1 MNQHNRSQGRNK
13 PVHSRT
19 TGPRHPRRT
28 DQRDPRRTD
37 QRDPR
42 RTDQRD
48 PRRTDQRDPRRTDQ
62 RDPRRTDQHD
72 PRRTDHGHPRRTD
85 QRDPRRTDQHDP
97 RRTDHGH
104 PRRTDQGQPRGAD
117 QGPRRNSNQ
126 HHSGQRN
133 EHPRGVQQRSPGDRP
148 HRPHTRPT
156 HQPHRRPP
164 SHIHQP
170 GPASTPGPEQ
180 ESTGVLELIQS
191 GAGFLRQINED
202 LQPSQGDVFVPP
214 SLIQQ
219 KRLEQ
224 GMLLKVM
231 AAFSPS
237 RGQSA
242 AVTKLLEINGQPAD
256 DYHESTPFER
266 QVSIDP
272 QERFVLTPAK
282 NPQTDRS
289 LRLLELMTPIGKG
302 QRALIVAP
310 PRTGKTTLLHD
321 LATSIEEHHP
331 ETFLVVLLVDERPEE
346 VTHFKRSVK
355 GAVIASSSDQDAVT
369 HLRVA
374 RLTLDLARSQAESGR
389 DVFLLLDSITRLGR
403 ASNRQE
409 SNRGKTLSG
418 GVGSRALEFPRRFFG
433 SARNL
438 EGGGSLTIV
447 ATALID
453 TGSRMDEVI
462 FQEFKGTGNMELV
475 LDRKL
480 ADSRLFPAVDLSQSG
495 TRKEEKI
502 LPPEWLNASHKLRRH
517 LSNLPPKDALDVLM
531 ERLSKAESVQ
541 AFCETIL

>member
-1 MNQHNRSQGRNK
+1 MNQHNRNQGRHK
-13 PVHSRT
+13 PGHSRT
-19 TGPRHPRRT
+19 AGPRHPRRT
-28 DQRDPRRTD
+28 DQ
-37 QRDPR
+37 
-42 RTDQRD
+42 
-48 PRRTDQRDPRRTDQ
+48 
-62 RDPRRTDQHD
+62 
-72 PRRTDHGHPRRTD
+72 GHPRSTD
-85 QRDPRRTDQHDP
+85 Q
-97 RRTDHGH
+97 GH
-104 PRRTDQGQPRGAD
+104 PRRTDQGHPRRTD
-117 QGPRRNSNQ
+117 QGHPRSTDQGHPRRTDQGHPRSTDQGHPRRPDQGHPGSGDQ
-126 HHSGQRN
+126 HHSGPRN
-133 EHPRGVQQRSPGDRP
+133 EHPRGGQHRSPGGRP
-148 HRPHTRPT
+148 HRPHTRST
-156 HQPHRRPP
+156 HQPQRHRPP

-170 GPASTPGPEQ
+170 GPAAVPGPEQ
-180 ESTGVLELIQS
+180 ESTGALELIQS

-214 SLIQQ
+214 SIIQQ
-219 KRLEQ
+219 KRLQQ

-231 AAFSPS
+231 AAYSPS

-242 AVTKLLEINGQPAD
+242 AVTKLLEINGKPAD
-256 DYHESTPFER
+256 EYQESSPFER

-272 QERFVLTPAK
+272 HERFVLTPAK
-282 NPQTDRS
+282 NPVSDRS

-321 LATSIEEHHP
+321 LATAVADHHP
-331 ETFLVVLLVDERPEE
+331 ETFLIVLLVDERPEE
-346 VTHFKRSVK
+346 VTHFKRSVR
-355 GAVIASSSDQDAVT
+355 GAVIASSSDQDATT
-369 HLRVA
+369 HLRTA

-438 EGGGSLTIV
+438 EGGGSLTII

-541 AFCETIL
+541 AFCDTIL

>member
-1 MNQHNRSQGRNK
+1 MNQHNRNQGRNK
-13 PVHSRT
+13 SGHSRT
-19 TGPRHPRRT
+19 AGPRHPRRT
-28 DQRDPRRTD
+28 DQ
-37 QRDPR
+37 
-42 RTDQRD
+42 
-48 PRRTDQRDPRRTDQ
+48 
-62 RDPRRTDQHD
+62 
-72 PRRTDHGHPRRTD
+72 GHPRGSD
-85 QRDPRRTDQHDP
+85 Q
-97 RRTDHGH
+97 GH
-104 PRRTDQGQPRGAD
+104 PRRTDQGQPRRTD
-117 QGPRRNSNQ
+117 QGHPRSTDQGHPRRTDQGHPRRTDQGHPGSGDQ
-126 HHSGQRN
+126 HHSGPRN
-133 EHPRGVQQRSPGDRP
+133 EHPRGGQHRSPGGRP
-148 HRPHTRPT
+148 HRPHTQRP
-156 HQPHRRPP
+156 HQPQRHQRPP

-170 GPASTPGPEQ
+170 GPATVPGPEQ

-191 GAGFLRQINED
+191 GAGFLRKLNED

-214 SLIQQ
+214 SIIQQ
-219 KRLEQ
+219 KRLQQ

-231 AAFSPS
+231 AAYSPS
-237 RGQSA
+237 RGQSP
-242 AVTKLLEINGQPAD
+242 AVTKLLEINGKPAD
-256 DYHESTPFER
+256 EYQESSPFER

-282 NPQTDRS
+282 NPLSDRS

-321 LATSIEEHHP
+321 LATAVEDHHP
-331 ETFLVVLLVDERPEE
+331 ETFLIVLLVDERPEE
-346 VTHFKRSVK
+346 VTHFKRSVR
-355 GAVIASSSDQDAVT
+355 GAVIASSSDQDATT
-369 HLRVA
+369 HLRTA

-541 AFCETIL
+541 AFCDTIL